1 MIEALGHAFLC
12 ITTWPNLL
20 AMVMGTI
27 GGILVGALPG
37 LTAAMGVAL
46 LLPLTFTLDP
56 LVGLGMMAGVYNG
69 AIYGGSIPAILLR
82 IPGTPAA
89 IATTF
94 DGYPMAQQGRAGQ
107 ALQVAAASSAAG
119 GMMSAIAL
127 ITLAPPL
134 SMVTLAFGPPELF
147 WVGIF
152 GLTSIS
158 VLLGEDPVKGLISA
172 AIGLLIAMVGIDPM
186 TGHERFTFDNI
197 NLVSGFNIVVLL
209 IGLYALPP
217 AIILAEEAVVHGI
230 DRAALR
236 FSGEALPIRKLL
248 GLWVTWVRSSIIGII
263 IGILPGAGGNI
274 AAFISYNE
282 EKRASRDPESFGKG
296 NPAGV
301 AASECANNAD
311 NAAAM
316 IPALTLGVPG
326 SIVAALI
333 MGGLLVQGMQPGPQL
348 FRENPDVVY
357 GFMIQMF
364 LTAAMLFVFGG
375 LMFARFFA
383 QVLRIPRVVLMPMI
397 IALTV
402 VGVYVINNSIFDLYV
417 VFGFGLLGY
426 AMERLNI
433 PLAPATLGL
442 ILGDMV
448 ESNLRR
454 SLLLSQGDWTI
465 FISHGV
471 SQIIIALIVLL
482 LAYQLVWKRMRT
494 GWVDR
499 GHQNG

>member
-1 MIEALGHAFLC
+1 MIDAFVHAFLG
-12 ITTWPNLL
+12 ILTWPNLL
-20 AMVMGTI
+20 AMVAGTV

-37 LTAAMGVAL
+37 LTAAMGVAV

-56 LVGLGMMAGVYNG
+56 LIGLGMMAGVYNG
-69 AIYGGSIPAILLR
+69 AIYGGAIPAILLR

-94 DGYPMAQQGRAGQ
+94 DGYPMTQGGHAGP
-107 ALQVAAASSAAG
+107 ALQVAAASSAVG

-127 ITLAPPL
+127 MTLAPPL
-134 SMVTLAFGPPELF
+134 SLVTLAFGPPEMF
-147 WVGIF
+147 WVGVF
-152 GLTSIS
+152 GLISIS
-158 VLLGEDPVKGLISA
+158 VLLGDDAVKGLISA

-186 TGHERFTFDNI
+186 TGHERFTFGNI
-197 NLVSGFNIVVLL
+197 HLVSGFNIVVLL

-217 AIILAEEAVVHGI
+217 AIMLAEEAVVRGI
-230 DRAALR
+230 DSAILR
-236 FSGEALPIRKLL
+236 FSSEALPIRRLL
-248 GLWVTWVRSSIIGII
+248 KLWVTWLRSSIIGII
-263 IGILPGAGGNI
+263 VGILPGAGGNI
-274 AAFISYNE
+274 AAFIAYNE
-282 EKRASRDPESFGKG
+282 DKRTSSDPDSYGKG
-296 NPAGV
+296 NPSGV
-301 AASECANNAD
+301 AAAECANNAD

-375 LMFARFFA
+375 LLFARYFA
-383 QVLRIPRVVLMPMI
+383 QVLRIPQVVLMPMI

-402 VGVYVINNSIFDLYV
+402 IGVYVINNSIFDLYV
-417 VFGFGLLGY
+417 VLGFGLLGY
-426 AMERLNI
+426 AMERLGI

-442 ILGDMV
+442 ILGGMV
-448 ESNLRR
+448 ESNFRR

-465 FISHGV
+465 FVSRGV
-471 SQIIIALIVLL
+471 SLTVIALIVLL
-482 LAYQLVWKRMRT
+482 LAYPLLRNRVRAWRARV
-494 GWVDR
+494 GPGR
-499 GHQNG
+499 

>member
-1 MIEALGHAFLC
+1 MIDALVHAMSGVLA
-12 ITTWPNLL
+12 WQNLL
-20 AMVMGTI
+20 AMVAGTI

-37 LTAAMGVAL
+37 LTAAMGVAV
-46 LLPLTFTLDP
+46 LLPLTFTMDP

-94 DGYPMAQQGRAGQ
+94 DGYPMTQQGRAGQ
-107 ALQVAAASSAAG
+107 ALQVAAVSSAVG

-127 ITLAPPL
+127 IALAPPL
-134 SMVTLAFGPPELF
+134 SMVTLAFGPSEMF
-147 WVGIF
+147 WVGVF

-158 VLLGEDPVKGLISA
+158 VLLGEDTIKGLISA
-172 AIGLLIAMVGIDPM
+172 AIGLLIAMVGVDPM
-186 TGHERFTFDNI
+186 TGHERFTFGSI

-217 AIILAEEAVVHGI
+217 AIMLAEEAVVQGI
-230 DRAALR
+230 DRAVLR
-236 FSGEALPIRKLL
+236 FSGKTLPVRQLF
-248 GLWVTWVRSSIIGII
+248 GLWATWLRSSIIGII
-263 IGILPGAGGNI
+263 VGILPGAGGNI

-282 EKRASRDPESFGKG
+282 EKRTSHDPSSFGKG

-333 MGGLLVQGMQPGPQL
+333 MGGLLVQGLQPGPQL
-348 FRENPDVVY
+348 FRENPDIVY

-375 LMFARFFA
+375 LVFARFFA

-402 VGVYVINNSIFDLYV
+402 IGVYVINNSTFDLYV

-465 FISHGV
+465 FVSHGV
-471 SQIIIALIVLL
+471 SQIIIAVIVLL
-482 LAYQLVWKRMRT
+482 LAYQFFWKRARA
-494 GWVDR
+494 
-499 GHQNG
+499 